1 MKITLRYERK
11 NFFGSR
17 DYTEDYIICR
27 NSEAAQNAAL
37 KALKKVLDGT
47 NSTMLITDYSGSDL
61 TIWQEYSDID
71 SGTLTIRK
79 YDALNSYTE
88 IKMQKQ
94 MLRKILKHITQSN
107 DY

>member
-11 NFFGSR
+11 NFFGNR
-17 DYTEDYIICR
+17 DYTEDCIICR
-27 NSEAAQNAAL
+27 NSETAQNAVM

-71 SGTLTIRK
+71 SGTLTMRK

>member
-11 NFFGSR
+11 NFFGNR
-17 DYTEDYIICR
+17 DYTEDCIICR
-27 NSEAAQNAAL
+27 NSETAQNAAM

-47 NSTMLITDYSGSDL
+47 NSTMLITDYSVSDL
-61 TIWQEYSDID
+61 TIWQEY
-71 SGTLTIRK
+71 
-79 YDALNSYTE
+79 SYTE